1 MKRKTFL
8 TTAAVPLAATA
19 LPQIASAQAQPLNLR
34 VAATAND
41 TYASAYYAQDMGFFT
56 KAGLNVDLQTLN
68 NGATIAAAVVGGTIG
83 IGVSTPIQIANAYI
97 GGVSLVIVA
106 AGSVSSTKVKTLLL
120 CVAKS
125 SGFKS
130 PKDLEGKIVAV
141 NALKSGSEV
150 GLDAWLVQNGID
162 ISKVKVIEANFSQM
176 AVSLLRGAIGGAVM
190 AEPAL
195 TQALKDPAIVVFGD
209 PNAAIAPQF
218 VSSCWFSTREF
229 AQQNPEVIS
238 RFSRAIYDAQKWANA
253 HQSESAAILAK
264 YAKMDVSMVRS
275 IGRSTYA
282 EQMRIAEVQPFLDAA
297 VKYGTISKP
306 VNALDLVIRNP

>member
-1 MKRKTFL
+1 MNRSLFL
-8 TTAAVPLAATA
+8 TTTSISLAWTA
-19 LPQIASAQAQPLNLR
+19 FPQIASAQTQPSSLR
-34 VAATAND
+34 VASTAND
-41 TYASAYYAQDMGFFT
+41 TYASAYFAQDMGFFT

-97 GGVSLVIVA
+97 GGVPLVIVA
-106 AGSVSSTKVKTLLL
+106 SGSLSSTKVKTLLL

-130 PKDLEGKIVAV
+130 AKDLEGKIVAV

-150 GLDAWLVQNGID
+150 GLDAWLVQNGMD
-162 ISKVKVIEANFSQM
+162 ISKVKVIETNFSQM
-176 AVSLLRGAIGGAVM
+176 APSLLRGSIGGAVL

-195 TQALKDPAIVVFGD
+195 TQALKDPGIVVLGD

-218 VSSCWFSTREF
+218 VSSCWFATREF
-229 AQQNPEVIS
+229 AQQNPEIIN
-238 RFSRAIYDAQKWANA
+238 RFTRAIYEAQKWANG

-264 YAKMDVSMVRS
+264 YAKMDVGLVRS
-275 IGRSTYA
+275 VGRATFA

-306 VNALDLVIRNP
+306 VSAADLLIRT